1 MTLMNDDNIQRSS
14 TPLNQSCC
22 LEVAVVALFCITK
35 LSKDLEVDLTTV
47 KKWKGFVEL
56 FLCDLY
62 LVF

>member
-35 LSKDLEVDLTTV
+35 LSKDLEVDLTPV
-47 KKWKGFVEL
+47 KK
-56 FLCDLY
+56 
-62 LVF
+62 